1 MMPPTYLKCPNN
13 LQSPIHSRKTEA
25 PQDSNQV
32 KWGNGQLSSI
42 PVSHTEINQHKTK
55 LPLSKSFSSDK
66 DFKSFK
72 LTKLPSANKFKN
84 LKNKTKNLA
93 KCLALKDQ

>member
-13 LQSPIHSRKTEA
+13 PQSPINSSKTEA

-32 KWGNGQLSSI
+32 KWENGQFSSI
-42 PVSHTEINQHKTK
+42 LVSHTEINQHKTK
-55 LPLSKSFSSDK
+55 LPLSKSFSSNK

-84 LKNKTKNLA
+84 LKNKTKNSA
-93 KCLALKDQ
+93 KCLASKEQ